1 MAEARVTQAGVLVE
15 VSGSGVGVTQAGLL
29 VEISPD
35 GIRTTQAGLLVEVSQ
50 DGVCVTLAGLLIE
63 LEYVPPPPVTGWAG
77 QNGQTRAQGQRARR
91 DAAPRRALSQGAQVR
106 AALRQAA
113 VAGSPAPAMAG
124 MTEQRL
130 ITGRIYVDWNRDG
143 VWTDESANLVSAQG
157 QQRLTA
163 PEQAITGGGGMTDQ
177 VSVTLANADGRYS
190 SRFAGALIDDLQG
203 GGAFQAPVRVEV
215 SVGAETSRLFTGV
228 VRGVTE
234 TGKGAQAPAQVVLD
248 CRSRDDLLL
257 GQRLSTDIV
266 TWRVIRGG
274 GHAEDWYI
282 CQFLTAAGMVD
293 GVDFVSQAYAAAHPP
308 MRPTVDPGLFSV
320 PFLWLNDESPLEKI
334 WGLAAACG
342 GWFYADVDGVL
353 RYHNMAGF
361 TAGQLA
367 RQFGSQSPVSLTED
381 NTSGVTLAYSDRD
394 LCDEVTVE
402 TSPLTGGE
410 YGAIADLQ
418 APVVVQPGAT
428 VTTWAEMENAGYFFD
443 KLKGDAI
450 FASGVSAN
458 AYVTGGMEAYA
469 QRVKLWW
476 TNTHPSEAIYVRG
489 VKLLGR
495 PLLKGQDEKITRTVA
510 GDDPFWRA
518 AGSARRQGKARR
530 VRSNACIQTE
540 AHAGGLADFLLARGK
555 RPVAVCRISGTDRPD
570 LRVGRKVQATFQGLI
585 DGGHT
590 LTGVVTGLTW
600 TLNSNGFKQDA
611 EVLDVGGL
619 LDGLEPF
626 FVLGTHSLGSSG
638 ANIARLFW

>member
-15 VSGSGVGVTQAGLL
+15 LGGSAVAVTQAGLL
-29 VEISPD
+29 VEVGLDELRLTQAGVLLEVSPD
-35 GIRTTQAGLLVEVSQ
+35 GVQVTQVGVLVEL
-50 DGVCVTLAGLLIE
+50 D
-63 LEYVPPPPVTGWAG
+63 YVPPAPTTGWAG
-77 QNGQTRAQGQRARR
+77 RR
-91 DAAPRRALSQGAQVR
+91 GEGRSPGHGRPGRSSPRRALSEGAQVR
-106 AALRQAA
+106 AALRTAA

-130 ITGRIYVDWNRDG
+130 ITGRIYVDWDRDG

-215 SVGAETSRLFTGV
+215 TVGAETSRLFTGV

-266 TWRVIRGG
+266 TWRVTRGG
-274 GHAEDWYI
+274 GHTEDWYI
-282 CQFLTAAGMVD
+282 CQFLAAAGLVD
-293 GVDFVSQAYAAAHPP
+293 GADFVSQEYAASHPGV
-308 MRPTVDPGLFSV
+308 RPTIDPGLFGV
-320 PFLWLNDESPLEKI
+320 PYLWLNDESPLEKI
-334 WGLAAACG
+334 WSLAAACG
-342 GWFYADVDGVL
+342 GWFYADADGVL

-361 TAGQLA
+361 TAAQLE
-367 RQFGSQSPVSLTED
+367 RQFGSRPTLAISHD
-381 NTSGVTLAYSDRD
+381 DTSGMGLAWSDRD

-402 TSPLTGGE
+402 TSPLAGGE
-410 YGAIADLQ
+410 RGALFEMK
-418 APVVVQPGAT
+418 APVVLQPGET
-428 VTTWAEMENAGYFFD
+428 VTTWAEMESAGYLFQE
-443 KLKGDAI
+443 LKGDAV
-450 FASGVSAN
+450 FASGVAAN
-458 AYVTGGMEAYA
+458 VYVTGGMDAYA

-476 TNTHPSEAIYVRG
+476 TNTHTSQAIYVRG
-489 VKLLGR
+489 VKLMGR
-495 PLLKGQDEKITRTVA
+495 PLIKGQEEKVTRTVPA
-510 GDDPFWRA
+510 DDPFWRVA
-518 AGSARRQGKARR
+518 PGRQPKARR
-530 VRSNACIQTE
+530 VRSNACIQSE
-540 AHAGGLADFLLARGK
+540 AHAGGLADYLLARGK
-555 RPVAVCRISGTDRPD
+555 RPVMVCRVSGLDRPD
-570 LRVGRKVQATFQGLI
+570 VRVGRKVACTFQGSI
-585 DGGHT
+585 DAGHT
-590 LTGVVTGLTW
+590 LTGVVTSLTW

-626 FVLGTHSLGSSG
+626 FTLGVHALGSSG
-638 ANIARLFW
+638 SNIARLFW